1 MKRADEVLVG
11 VVVLIGIVVAVVG
24 SIWLSEVR
32 LGASDVVREARFRSA
47 GQLQV
52 GNPVLLRGVKIG
64 RVESVRLDSTA
75 RNQWVR
81 VTLRLKGTEK
91 LPKDPVAIIFS
102 ATLFG
107 DWAIQLLDRSDLPT
121 DPDVRRQVAEAAR
134 GAGRIWPGAA
144 LPDVGQ
150 LTAQAGRIAGD
161 IATIAG
167 RVQAAFD
174 SSSADKLRGAF
185 RDFSNLSRTLANLAS
200 QQQQVITRIGGN
212 LDTGTQSLARF
223 AASMERTASR
233 ADSATDREQ
242 LRRILGR
249 ADSVSGDLRAAA
261 VDLRDLTATARGQQA
276 TLVRIAA
283 RIDSIVGRVAAGEG
297 TLGRLSRDTTLYSEA
312 VAAIRRMSVLLDDVK
327 LNPRKYFQFSVF

>member
-11 VVVLIGIVVAVVG
+11 VVVLIGIAVTVAG
-24 SIWLSEVR
+24 SIWLSEIR
-32 LGASDVVREARFRSA
+32 LGPSDVVREARFRSA

-64 RVESVRLDSTA
+64 RVEAVRLDSTA

-81 VTLRLKGTEK
+81 VTLRLKRSEK
-91 LPKDPVAIIFS
+91 LPNNPVAIIFS

-107 DWAIQLLDRSDLPT
+107 DWAVELLDHADLPN
-121 DPDVRRQVAEAAR
+121 DPEVRRQVDEAAR
-134 GAGRIWPGAA
+134 AAGRILPGAA
-144 LPDVGQ
+144 LPDIGQ

-161 IATIAG
+161 LTTIAE

-185 RDFSNLSRTLANLAS
+185 RDFSSLSRTLANLAS
-200 QQQQVITRIGGN
+200 QQQQVLTRIGGN
-212 LDTGTQSLARF
+212 LDTGTASLARF
-223 AASMERTASR
+223 AASMERTAHR

-242 LRRILGR
+242 LRRILSR

-261 VDLRDLTATARGQQA
+261 GDLKDLTAAARGQQE
-276 TLVRIAA
+276 TFVRIVA
-283 RIDSIVGRVAAGEG
+283 RVDSIVARVAAGEG
-297 TLGRLSRDTTLYSEA
+297 TLGRLSRDTTLYSAA
-312 VAAIRRMSVLLDDVK
+312 VATVQQMQGLLADVQR
-327 LNPRKYFQFSVF
+327 NPRKYFSFSVF

>member
-11 VVVLIGIVVAVVG
+11 VVVLIGIAVTIAG
-24 SIWLSEVR
+24 SVWLSEIR
-32 LGASDVVREARFRSA
+32 LGASDIVREARFRSA

-91 LPKDPVAIIFS
+91 LPSDPVAIVFS
-102 ATLFG
+102 TTLFG
-107 DWAIQLLDRSDLPT
+107 DWAVQLLDRHDLPT
-121 DPDVRRQVAEAAR
+121 DPDVRRQVDEAAQ
-134 GAGRIWPGAA
+134 GAGRIWAGAT
-144 LPDVGQ
+144 LPDIGQ
-150 LTAQAGRIAGD
+150 LTAQGGQIASGLA
-161 IATIAG
+161 IIAG

-185 RDFSNLSRTLANLAS
+185 RDFSNLSRTLATLAAR
-200 QQQQVITRIGGN
+200 QQTVLTRIGGN
-212 LDTGTQSLARF
+212 LDTGTASLARF

-242 LRRILGR
+242 LRRILSR
-249 ADSVSGDLRAAA
+249 ADSVSGDLRATA
-261 VDLRDLTATARGQQA
+261 VDLRDLTAAARGQQQ
-276 TLVRIAA
+276 TFVRIVAHL
-283 RIDSIVGRVAAGEG
+283 DSIVGRVAAGEG

-312 VAAIRRMSVLLDDVK
+312 VAAIRRMNVLLDDVK
-327 LNPRKYFQFSVF
+327 ANPRRYFQFSVF

>member
-11 VVVLIGIVVAVVG
+11 VVVLIGIAVTVAG
-24 SIWLSEVR
+24 SVWLSEIR
-32 LGASDVVREARFRSA
+32 LGASDIVREARFRSA

-91 LPKDPVAIIFS
+91 LPSDPVAIIFS
-102 ATLFG
+102 TTLFG
-107 DWAIQLLDRSDLPT
+107 DWAVQLLDHHDLPS
-121 DPDVRRQVAEAAR
+121 DPDVRRQVDEAAQ
-134 GAGRIWPGAA
+134 GAGRIWAGAT

-161 IATIAG
+161 LATIAG

-200 QQQQVITRIGGN
+200 QQQSVLTRIGGN
-212 LDTGTQSLARF
+212 LDTGTASLARF
-223 AASMERTASR
+223 ATSLERTASR

-242 LRRILGR
+242 LRRILSR
-249 ADSVSGDLRAAA
+249 ADSVSGDLRVTAG
-261 VDLRDLTATARGQQA
+261 DLRVLTAAARGQQE
-276 TLVRIAA
+276 TFVRIVAQV
-283 RIDSIVGRVAAGEG
+283 DTIVGRVAAGQG
-297 TLGRLSRDTTLYSEA
+297 TIGKLSRDTTLYGEA
-312 VAAIRRMSVLLDDVK
+312 LGAVRDLRVLLLDVK
-327 LNPRKYFQFSVF
+327 TSPRKYFTFSVF

>member
-11 VVVLIGIVVAVVG
+11 VVVLIGIAVMVAG
-24 SIWLSEVR
+24 SLWLSEVR
-32 LGASDVVREARFRSA
+32 MGASDIVREARFRSA

-64 RVESVRLDSTA
+64 RVEVVRLDSSA
-75 RNQWVR
+75 RNQWVSA
-81 VTLRLKGTEK
+81 TLRLKATER
-91 LPKDPVAIIFS
+91 LPLHPVAIIFS
-102 ATLFG
+102 TTLFG
-107 DWAIQLLDRSDLPT
+107 DWAVQLIDSLDLPA
-121 DPDVRRQVAEAAR
+121 DPEVRRQVTEAR
-134 GAGRIWPGAA
+134 QGAGRTWPGAT

-161 IATIAG
+161 LATIAG

-200 QQQQVITRIGGN
+200 QQQSVLTRIGGN
-212 LDTGTQSLARF
+212 LDTGTASLARF

-242 LRRILGR
+242 LRRILSR
-249 ADSVSGDLRAAA
+249 ADSVSGDLRATA
-261 VDLRDLTATARGQQA
+261 VDLRDLTAAARGQQQ
-276 TLVRIAA
+276 TFVRIVAHL
-283 RIDSIVGRVAAGEG
+283 DSIVGRVAAGEG

-312 VAAIRRMSVLLDDVK
+312 VAAIRRMNVLLDDVK
-327 LNPRKYFQFSVF
+327 ANPRRYFQFSVF